1 MRTRLIVA
9 IVLVLALAAGL
20 AVARLASADLPPR
33 DYVYYLP
40 QVYHEHSC
48 EPFCYHVPHPWG
60 K

>member
-9 IVLVLALAAGL
+9 IVLLLALAAGL

-33 DYVYYLP
+33 DYVVYLP
-40 QVYHEHSC
+40 LVAHNHGC
-48 EPFCYHVPHPWG
+48 EPFCYHLPHWG